1 MSDTTQDPFEL
12 PDVAPADLRRAV
24 RRGVIR
30 TALLAALWLFIAWI
44 ALQFASG
51 LYFELSGRRDRLE
64 NVVLEAFRV
73 SHPDVD
79 AEVTGCCNAS
89 PTSQELILQV
99 RPVSASPLQPVYSL
113 HPRDTLFGG
122 VDANVGVPATTPIEH
137 ALSGGAPTRAAS
149 ERAVAR
155 LPEGSRASA
164 VVTLARPLAPGE
176 ARGVQDDQRAWFL
189 TPPFDSNPG
198 HCSGAPITAPGPGP
212 SVAAFQKWAQS
223 LSSGDDDILCQFGL
237 PGAKRLQQ
245 VARDGRVYGFV
256 VDDASR
262 DQLGR
267 LLADPRVGTVA
278 LGDAAIGT
286 T

>member
-1 MSDTTQDPFEL
+1 MSDTTPDPFEL
-12 PDVAPADLRRAV
+12 PDVAPGDLRRAV

-79 AEVTGCCNAS
+79 AQTTGCCNATL
-89 PTSQELILQV
+89 TSQELILEV

-113 HPRDTLFGG
+113 HPRDRLFGG
-122 VDANVGVPATTPIEH
+122 VDAYAGVRATTPIEH
-137 ALSGGAPTRAAS
+137 ALSGGAPTRAES

-155 LPEGSRASA
+155 LPRGSRASA
-164 VVTLARPLAPGE
+164 VVALARPLAPADVPGS
-176 ARGVQDDQRAWFL
+176 QDEQHAWFL
-189 TPPFDSNPG
+189 TPPFGSDPG
-198 HCSGAPITAPGPGP
+198 HCSGAPITAPGPQP
-212 SVAAFQKWAQS
+212 SVAAFQKWARS
-223 LSSGDDDILCQFGL
+223 LSSADDDILCQFGL
-237 PGAKRLQQ
+237 PGAGRLQR
-245 VARDGRVYGFV
+245 VAGEGRVHGFV
-256 VDDASR
+256 VAAASR
-262 DQLGR
+262 EQLER
-267 LLADPRVGTVA
+267 LLRDARVGVVA

-286 T
+286 D